1 MTNAKLAHCNVVISV
16 QYQSKRFNPI
26 HCKPFRGF
34 FTNFALLSALRPSFP
49 FGLTTIMTKN
59 DTPLYYIE
67 CLKQDL
73 AKAVNRP
80 ISTYSDFNY
89 LSLRLNEAIADAPS
103 ISTLKRLW
111 NYVPDSSSRSRTSL
125 NALCRFLGFRDWPH
139 YVEHLMRSSRVESG
153 FLDAKSIM
161 TASLTPGDTVSF
173 GWNPER
179 TVVARF
185 LGDDRFEV
193 VEAANAKLLAGM
205 TFTTALFAIGSP
217 LQCAEVVTPE
227 GEFLGPYVAGSRNG
241 LTSLAFIPASN
252 CGDKL

>member
-34 FTNFALLSALRPSFP
+34 FTNFALLSALRPSFS
-49 FGLTTIMTKN
+49 FGLTTIMAKN

-89 LSLRLNEAIADAPS
+89 LSLRLNEAIVDAPS

-139 YVEHLMRSSRVESG
+139 YVEHLDR
-153 FLDAKSIM
+153 KS
-161 TASLTPGDTVSF
+161 
-173 GWNPER
+173 
-179 TVVARF
+179 VV
-185 LGDDRFEV
+185 
-193 VEAANAKLLAGM
+193 
-205 TFTTALFAIGSP
+205 
-217 LQCAEVVTPE
+217 
-227 GEFLGPYVAGSRNG
+227 
-241 LTSLAFIPASN
+241 
-252 CGDKL
+252 